1 MSGIL
6 LIVSHMEDFAVIV
19 SKVGRR
25 GQITLP
31 RAIRRRLNLQE
42 GDRVAFV
49 SKGDEIVLQPLTR
62 TLLDLRGS
70 VPVSEPQDFDAIRQ
84 QVIREHA
91 RKVVA
96 GES

>member
-1 MSGIL
+1 M
-6 LIVSHMEDFAVIV
+6 IV

-31 RAIRRRLNLQE
+31 QPVRRWLSLGE

-49 SKGDEIVLQPLTR
+49 RRGDEIVLQPLTH

-70 VPVSEPQDFDAIRQ
+70 VPVAEPQDFEAIRQ
-84 QVIREHA
+84 QVRQSQTDSRRIAADET
-91 RKVVA
+91 
-96 GES
+96 